1 MLASL
6 FSIIRTRKQRIE
18 AERLA
23 VVERS
28 KLYTK
33 DKIKYAAYNIG
44 EGTYGEPN
52 IYDWGD
58 GVSLSI
64 GKYCSIAE
72 NVTLVLGGE
81 HGTESVSSYPF
92 DSIRKISEDIR
103 SNTTVIDRF
112 AKGGIEIGHD
122 VWIGTGVTILSGV
135 SIGNGAII
143 GAGAV
148 VVKNVPDYTIVGG
161 NPARTIRTRFS
172 TLQIE
177 QLNQIAW
184 WNWNKEQIMQASNEL
199 MGKDID
205 AFIRKYAK

>member
-18 AERLA
+18 SERLA
-23 VVERS
+23 LVERS
-28 KLYTK
+28 KLYTR
-33 DKIKYAAYNIG
+33 DKIKYAAYHIG

-58 GVSLSI
+58 GISLSI

-81 HGTESVSSYPF
+81 HGTASVSTYPF
-92 DSIRKISEDIR
+92 DSIRKISEGIQ
-103 SNTTVIDRF
+103 SNTSVIDRF
-112 AKGGIEIGHD
+112 AKGGIAIGHD

-135 SIGNGAII
+135 TIGNGAII
-143 GAGAV
+143 GAGSV
-148 VVKNVPDYTIVGG
+148 VVKSVPDYTIVGG
-161 NPARTIRTRFS
+161 NPAHVIRTRFS
-172 TLQIE
+172 ASQVE

-184 WNWNKEQIMQASNEL
+184 WNWDKEQIMQASKEL
-199 MGKDID
+199 IDKDID
-205 AFIRKYAK
+205 TFIRKYSK